1 MSFFDKKNTG
11 FSSSVFAEKSIK
23 SRTAQIEVTS
33 DYFTNAFSI
42 PFAILMTGDIW
53 KYSLA
58 KIALDFP
65 SFLVT
70 SDLRMRG
77 ENDLIFQF

>member
-23 SRTAQIEVTS
+23 SRTAQIEVS

-42 PFAILMTGDIW
+42 PFAILMTGDI
-53 KYSLA
+53 
-58 KIALDFP
+58 
-65 SFLVT
+65 
-70 SDLRMRG
+70 
-77 ENDLIFQF
+77 

>member
-1 MSFFDKKNTG
+1 MSFFDKKKYWI
-11 FSSSVFAEKSIK
+11 FKFCFAEKSIK

>member
-11 FSSSVFAEKSIK
+11 FSSSVLQKKSIK

-77 ENDLIFQF
+77 ENDLSFQF